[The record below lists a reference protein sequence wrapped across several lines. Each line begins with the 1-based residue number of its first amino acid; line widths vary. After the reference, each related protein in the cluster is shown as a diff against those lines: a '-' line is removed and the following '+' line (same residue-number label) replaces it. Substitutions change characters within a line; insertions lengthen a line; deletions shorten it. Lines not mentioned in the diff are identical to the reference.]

1 MLLGEESPDRHVLI
15 SIVVPVHN
23 EAGGVEPFLARTR
36 PIVEAVTAPLAPAA
50 TFEILFIDDG
60 STDDTLGELQA
71 ARAADPRIRIVEL
84 SRNFGKD
91 VALAAGLQH
100 AAGSAVI
107 PMDVDLQ
114 DPPEV
119 IPQLVERWLA
129 GYDVVGARRA
139 DRSSDSWLKRATA
152 RAFYRI
158 FNRMAERPIL
168 ADAGDFRLLSRA
180 VVDELNRFPE
190 RARFMKALYAWVG
203 FRQCHVD
210 YVRED
215 RHSGQTKW
223 RYWRLWNFAIDG
235 ITASTTAPLRVWSYI
250 GAGVAGLAFVYAA
263 FLVGR
268 TILFGADVPGYAS
281 IMVAVLALG
290 GLNLLSLGV
299 IGEYLGR
306 VYTEVKGRP
315 LYIVDQTAGF
325 EAKGKPEDAD
335 ADLFEE
341 PARRRA

>member
-1 MLLGEESPDRHVLI
+1 MNAPKIVI
-15 SIVVPVHN
+15 SVVTPVFN
-23 EAGGVEPFLARTR
+23 EAGGIAPFLARVV
-36 PIVEAVTAPLAPAA
+36 PILEGIVGPWGPVAS
-50 TFEILFIDDG
+50 FEVVFVDDG
-60 STDDTLGELQA
+60 SEDGTAAELKA
-71 ARAADPRIRIVEL
+71 ARAADRRIKIVGL

-91 VALAAGLQH
+91 VALAAGLAH
-100 AAGSAVI
+100 ARGHAVI

-119 IPQLVERWLA
+119 IPQMVERWLA
-129 GYDVVGARRA
+129 GYDIVTARRS
-139 DRSSDSWLKRATA
+139 DRSSDSWLKRVTA
-152 RAFYRI
+152 RAFYSV
-158 FNRMAERPIL
+158 FNRLADRPIL
-168 ADAGDFRLLSRA
+168 ADAGDFRLLSRR
-180 VVDELNRFPE
+180 VVEVLNQFPE
-190 RARFMKALYAWVG
+190 RARFMKGLFSWVG
-203 FRQCHVD
+203 FRTCHVD
-210 YVRED
+210 YVRE
-215 RHSGQTKW
+215 RRARGASKW

-235 ITASTTAPLRVWSYI
+235 ITASTTAPLRVWSYL

-315 LYIVDQTAGF
+315 LYIVDETAGF
-325 EAKGKPEDAD
+325 EAKAEDPD
-335 ADLFEE
+335 AELFED
-341 PARRRA
+341 PVRRRA